1 MKLYFLPLC
10 VAAIFWG
17 CGHDKEKK
25 REDSEAAKAEYVAE
39 RNVVDTVVLRPRN
52 FNKQIVGNGKLR
64 AVTKSVLRF
73 ATAGGYFRSLRCE
86 RTVRAAGRGDARLDP
101 RSAQLRLEQAHQTL
115 DKAEIDRV
123 DALISFG
130 YSDTTDVPK
139 ERRRVAD
146 IRSGYASAVNSLKQ
160 AEIDLM
166 NTTLKAPFAGK
177 IANLQSKVY
186 EKPNDPFCTLIDDR
200 TFDVDFNLLES
211 EVGFVA
217 VGQTVKT
224 ASFNR
229 PDHYYDGVVTQI
241 NPLVDDKGQINVR
254 AKVNNTDGKL
264 LEGMNVTVLV
274 ENLVRGQLAVPKSA
288 VVIRDNQEVLFRLG
302 PENKAMW
309 TYVNVV
315 MSNSDSHV
323 VAPNLDKGAELN
335 AGDVIITSGNLNLAD
350 GSQVEV
356 RKP

>member
-1 MKLYFLPLC
+1 
-10 VAAIFWG
+10 
-17 CGHDKEKK
+17 
-25 REDSEAAKAEYVAE
+25 
-39 RNVVDTVVLRPRN
+39 
-52 FNKQIVGNGKLR
+52 
-64 AVTKSVLRF
+64 
-73 ATAGGYFRSLRCE
+73 
-86 RTVRAAGRGDARLDP
+86 
-101 RSAQLRLEQAHQTL
+101 
-115 DKAEIDRV
+115 
-123 DALISFG
+123 
-130 YSDTTDVPK
+130 
-139 ERRRVAD
+139 
-146 IRSGYASAVNSLKQ
+146 
-160 AEIDLM
+160 M

>member
-1 MKLYFLPLC
+1 M
-10 VAAIFWG
+10 
-17 CGHDKEKK
+17 
-25 REDSEAAKAEYVAE
+25 
-39 RNVVDTVVLRPRN
+39 
-52 FNKQIVGNGKLR
+52 
-64 AVTKSVLRF
+64 
-73 ATAGGYFRSLRCE
+73 
-86 RTVRAAGRGDARLDP
+86 
-101 RSAQLRLEQAHQTL
+101 
-115 DKAEIDRV
+115 
-123 DALISFG
+123 
-130 YSDTTDVPK
+130 
-139 ERRRVAD
+139 
-146 IRSGYASAVNSLKQ
+146 
-160 AEIDLM
+160 
-166 NTTLKAPFAGK
+166 
-177 IANLQSKVY
+177 
-186 EKPNDPFCTLIDDR
+186 
-200 TFDVDFNLLES
+200 
-211 EVGFVA
+211 
-217 VGQTVKT
+217 
-224 ASFNR
+224 
-229 PDHYYDGVVTQI
+229 
-241 NPLVDDKGQINVR
+241 VDDKGQINVR

>member
-1 MKLYFLPLC
+1 
-10 VAAIFWG
+10 
-17 CGHDKEKK
+17 
-25 REDSEAAKAEYVAE
+25 
-39 RNVVDTVVLRPRN
+39 
-52 FNKQIVGNGKLR
+52 
-64 AVTKSVLRF
+64 
-73 ATAGGYFRSLRCE
+73 
-86 RTVRAAGRGDARLDP
+86 
-101 RSAQLRLEQAHQTL
+101 
-115 DKAEIDRV
+115 
-123 DALISFG
+123 
-130 YSDTTDVPK
+130 
-139 ERRRVAD
+139 
-146 IRSGYASAVNSLKQ
+146 
-160 AEIDLM
+160 M

-274 ENLVRGQLAVPKSA
+274 ERSGGTVGRTEKRRGDPGQPGGAVSPGA
-288 VVIRDNQEVLFRLG
+288 GEQ
-302 PENKAMW
+302 
-309 TYVNVV
+309 
-315 MSNSDSHV
+315 SDV
-323 VAPNLDKGAELN
+323 DLCER
-335 AGDVIITSGNLNLAD
+335 GDVEQRFARGRPEPGQGRRTECWGCD
-350 GSQVEV
+350 HYFG
-356 RKP
+356 